1 MLVIIIIRIIIIKFI
16 GYLFYS
22 MVGGR
27 VGRWDALGRNFKSPP
42 RKLIIE
48 KVLFFASHCVPAS
61 PSIIHDHS
69 KCC

>member
-1 MLVIIIIRIIIIKFI
+1 MLVIIILIIIIKFI

-48 KVLFFASHCVPAS
+48 KVLFLRPNASQRP
-61 PSIIHDHS
+61 PQ
-69 KCC
+69 

>member
-22 MVGGR
+22 MVGGT

-48 KVLFFASHCVPAS
+48 KVLFFASQCVPAS

>member
-22 MVGGR
+22 MVGGT

-48 KVLFFASHCVPAS
+48 KVLFFASQCVPTS
-61 PSIIHDHS
+61 QLQ
-69 KCC
+69 